1 MARILVIDDSA
12 EMREML
18 EQTLRTVGYDVI
30 LASDGKE
37 GVRLHRGNAASL
49 VITDLFMPNQE
60 GMETIAE
67 FRKDFPEV
75 PIIAICGR
83 PGAFHVLR
91 LAKHLGAVDTLA
103 KPFQADELLVM
114 VKKSLRSIL

>member
-1 MARILVIDDSA
+1 MPRILVIDDDA
-12 EMREML
+12 GMREML
-18 EQTLRTVGYDVI
+18 EQTLRLEGYDVVS
-30 LASDGKE
+30 ASDGRE
-37 GVRLHRGNAASL
+37 GVEAHRASPADL
-49 VITDLFMPNQE
+49 VITDLFMPTQE

-103 KPFQADELLVM
+103 KPFQADELLAM
-114 VKKSLRSIL
+114 VKKAMRSHL